1 MRNEPTA
8 MRVIEASGPPEQLGF
23 EIGTQCKDMGQQM
36 VEDRRQ
42 ELKQQYNLEWERAKV
57 IARKY
62 LAFCQDSI
70 PVCVEELQGYAR
82 GAELSLDD
90 VFTMLF
96 WGYSAEKDKLSG
108 HTGSGCTD
116 FVVSANLTQEKHL
129 FMAHNEDWDSQYAD
143 YLCLV
148 RAKPQNA
155 PAFLNIATGGI
166 LIGVGLNSAGLG
178 FSGNGLSPNDTRI
191 GIPSI
196 MFYHAMC
203 GAENIVDALTYA
215 NLPQI
220 EGNDNYIVADSNGQ
234 IYDIEGSPTD
244 SELIHAT
251 GGYVVH
257 TNHYVTQKMRKY
269 ESDFR
274 DDIESVRGYMCSV
287 ARYNRALS
295 LLRESKEISLQRIM
309 EILSD
314 HVNSPCSICRH
325 VDEKTKVRNRA
336 KTIYSTV
343 VDLTAQEM
351 WICYGNPCSGEYNR
365 YTL

>member
-1 MRNEPTA
+1 MKSEPTA
-8 MRVIEASGPPEQLGF
+8 MRVVEASCPPEQLGF
-23 EIGTQCKDMGQQM
+23 KLGTQCKDLGQQM
-36 VEDRRQ
+36 VEHCRQ

-70 PVCVEELQGYAR
+70 PVYVEELQGYAR

-96 WGYSAEKDKLSG
+96 YY
-108 HTGSGCTD
+108 HTGEKGEVFGCTD

-129 FMAHNEDWDSQYAD
+129 FMAHNDDWNPQGAN

-155 PAFLNIATGGI
+155 PAFLSVTDAGI
-166 LIGVGLNSAGLG
+166 IVCVGLSSAGLG
-178 FSGNGLSPNDTRI
+178 FGINGLNPNDRRV
-191 GIPSI
+191 GIPI
-196 MFYHAMC
+196 GMVCRAMY

-215 NLPQI
+215 NLPHKQ
-220 EGNDNYIVADSNGQ
+220 ESDNNIVADSNGQ
-234 IYDIEGSPTD
+234 IYDIEGSATD
-244 SELIHAT
+244 FELIHAT
-251 GGYVVH
+251 DGYVVH
-257 TNHYVTQKMRKY
+257 TNHYVTQRMRKY
-269 ESDFR
+269 ESDFQG
-274 DDIESVRGYMCSV
+274 DIESVRGHMCSV

-295 LLRESKEISLQRIM
+295 LLRESKEISLQRIK

-314 HVNSPCSICRH
+314 HANSPCSICRH
-325 VDEKTKVRNRA
+325 PDEKAKVGNKA
-336 KTIYSTV
+336 KTIFSSII
-343 VDLTAQEM
+343 DLTAQEM
-351 WICYGNPCSGEYNR
+351 WICDGNPCSGEYNR